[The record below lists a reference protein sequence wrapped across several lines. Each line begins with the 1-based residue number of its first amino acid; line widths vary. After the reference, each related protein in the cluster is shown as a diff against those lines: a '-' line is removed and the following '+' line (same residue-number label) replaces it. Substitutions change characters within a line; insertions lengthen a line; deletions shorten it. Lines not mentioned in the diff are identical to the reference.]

1 MIFFKFTDPRL
12 QPKKFQQYLLS
23 NGVKSMLDLSEDP
36 VKRFMVHN
44 LIRYP
49 EI

>member
-1 MIFFKFTDPRL
+1 MIFFKFTDSRL
-12 QPKKFQQYLLS
+12 VPIKFQQYLLE
-23 NGVKSMLDLSEDP
+23 NGVKTMLDLSDDP

-44 LIRYP
+44 LIREA